1 MPAGRSQVR
10 FGAQLAEVFEK
21 NMCCSMLR
29 HKTAGLLALLLFLG
43 VVLKVVAKD
52 FWEAKPFT
60 EWSEQEAMKMLSES
74 PWSRTLLVLGGT
86 LAAAKAANR
95 VTDLPSLS
103 GTGAGRGTGVGQA
116 GSGIGSGGDSVSLY
130 VSWFSSG
137 RIRQAL
143 GRLAQIRNHAPESE
157 VKKFVEQPSEDY
169 QICVAGPA
177 LEAFNSLSLADFKPK
192 TFLVS
197 KKDKSKS
204 LPLKGYVA
212 PKERSDGMVVFSFER
227 QLNGKPAF
235 GLEDQ
240 EVEFVA
246 QGKKIVLKASFK
258 LAKMMDAGNLDL

>member
-1 MPAGRSQVR
+1 M
-10 FGAQLAEVFEK
+10 E
-21 NMCCSMLR
+21 CSMPSYKRAVWL
-29 HKTAGLLALLLFLG
+29 AALLLPG
-43 VVLKVVAKD
+43 VILTAVAKD

-60 EWSEQEAMKMLSES
+60 EWNEPEAMKMLSES

-86 LAAAKAANR
+86 LAPAQAANR

-103 GTGAGRGTGVGQA
+103 TTGAGRGSGIGQA
-116 GSGIGSGGDSVSLY
+116 GSGQGSGGDSVSLY

-143 GRLAQIRNHAPESE
+143 ARLAQIRNQAPESE
-157 VKKFVEQPSEDY
+157 VKKFAEQPSEDY
-169 QICVAGPA
+169 QICVAGPV
-177 LEAFNSLSLADFKPK
+177 LDAFNSLSLADFKSK

-197 KKDKSKS
+197 KKDKSKM
-204 LPLKGYVA
+204 LPLKSYVA
-212 PKERSDGMVVFSFER
+212 PKERSDGMAVFSFER
-227 QLNGKPAF
+227 QLDGKPAF

-258 LAKMMDAGNLDL
+258 LAKMMNAGNLDL

>member
-1 MPAGRSQVR
+1 MY
-10 FGAQLAEVFEK
+10 
-21 NMCCSMLR
+21 CSMPR
-29 HKTAGLLALLLFLG
+29 HKHTGLLATLLFLG

-60 EWSEQEAMKMLSES
+60 EWNEPEAMKMLSES

-86 LAAAKAANR
+86 LAAAQAANR

-103 GTGAGRGTGVGQA
+103 TTGAGRGTGVGQA
-116 GSGIGSGGDSVSLY
+116 GSGYGSGGDSVPLY
-130 VSWFSSG
+130 ISWFSSG

-157 VKKFVEQPSEDY
+157 VRKFVEQPSEDY
-169 QICVAGPA
+169 QISVSGPV
-177 LEAFNSLSLADFKPK
+177 LEPFNSLSLDDFKPK
-192 TFLVS
+192 TFLSS
-197 KKDKSKS
+197 KKDKSKII
-204 LPLKGYVA
+204 PLKTYVA
-212 PKERSDGMVVFSFER
+212 PKERRDGMAVFSFQR

-235 GLEDQ
+235 GPEDQ

-258 LAKMMDAGNLDL
+258 LAKMMNAGNLDM

>member
-1 MPAGRSQVR
+1 MPRYKRAV
-10 FGAQLAEVFEK
+10 
-21 NMCCSMLR
+21 
-29 HKTAGLLALLLFLG
+29 LLAALLFLS
-43 VVLKVVAKD
+43 VVLKAVAND

-60 EWSEQEAMKMLSES
+60 EWSEPEAMKMLSES
-74 PWSRTLLVLGGT
+74 PWSRTVLVLGGT
-86 LAAAKAANR
+86 LAPAQAANR

-103 GTGAGRGTGVGQA
+103 TTGAGRGSGAGQLA
-116 GSGIGSGGDSVSLY
+116 YGTGGDSVSLY
-130 VSWFSSG
+130 ISWFSSG

-157 VKKFVEQPSEDY
+157 VRKFVEQPSEDY

-192 TFLVS
+192 TFLAS
-197 KKDKSKS
+197 KKNKSKT
-204 LPLKGYVA
+204 LPLKSYVA

-227 QLNGKPAF
+227 QLDGKPAF
-235 GLEDQ
+235 SLEDQ

-258 LAKMMDAGNLDL
+258 LAKMMNAGILDL

>member
-1 MPAGRSQVR
+1 
-10 FGAQLAEVFEK
+10 
-21 NMCCSMLR
+21 MCCTTPR
-29 HKTAGLLALLLFLG
+29 YKQVGLLAMLLFLG
-43 VVLKVVAKD
+43 VVLRVVAKD

-60 EWSEQEAMKMLSES
+60 EWNEPEAMKMLAES
-74 PWSRTLLVLGGT
+74 PWSRTVLVLGGT
-86 LAAAKAANR
+86 LAAAQAANR

-116 GSGIGSGGDSVSLY
+116 GSGYGSGGDSVSLY
-130 VSWFSSG
+130 ISWFSSA

-197 KKDKSKS
+197 KKDKSKT
-204 LPLKGYVA
+204 LFLKSYVA
-212 PKERSDGMVVFSFER
+212 PKERSDGMAVFSFER
-227 QLNGKPAF
+227 QIDGKPAF

-240 EVEFVA
+240 EVEFAA
-246 QGKKIVLKASFK
+246 QGRKIVLKASFK
-258 LAKMMDAGNLDL
+258 LAKMMNAGNLHL

>member
-1 MPAGRSQVR
+1 MGCAMPRCKRAVL
-10 FGAQLAEVFEK
+10 LA
-21 NMCCSMLR
+21 
-29 HKTAGLLALLLFLG
+29 ALLLSS
-43 VVLKVVAKD
+43 VVLTAFAKD

-60 EWSEQEAMKMLSES
+60 EWNEPETMKMLSES

-86 LAAAKAANR
+86 MAPAQAANR

-103 GTGAGRGTGVGQA
+103 TTGAGRGSGIGQA
-116 GSGIGSGGDSVSLY
+116 GSGQGSGGDSVSLY
-130 VSWFSSG
+130 VSWFSSE
-137 RIRQAL
+137 RIRQAF
-143 GRLAQIRNHAPESE
+143 GRLAQIRNNAPESQ

-177 LEAFNSLSLADFKPK
+177 LEAFNSLSFSDFKPK

-197 KKDKSKS
+197 KKDKSKT
-204 LPLKGYVA
+204 LPLKSYVA
-212 PKERSDGMVVFSFER
+212 PKDRTDGMAVFSFER

-258 LAKMMDAGNLDL
+258 LAKMMSGGNLDL